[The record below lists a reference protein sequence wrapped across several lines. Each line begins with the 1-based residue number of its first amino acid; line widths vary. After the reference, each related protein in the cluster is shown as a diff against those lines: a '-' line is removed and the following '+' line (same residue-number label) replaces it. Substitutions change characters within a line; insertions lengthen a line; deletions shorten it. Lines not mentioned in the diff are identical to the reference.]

1 MVAQFLLLF
10 GLEQQPAVG
19 GLLQLLLD
27 GALQLLEALVVA
39 GAHLADLLLL
49 GNKYQVQLGISLK
62 GFFLTFSRNCLCLRL
77 VGYHEGIQGRC
88 IVK

>member
-49 GNKYQVQLGISLK
+49 GNVYQVKRGTSPL
-62 GFFLTFSRNCLCLRL
+62 
-77 VGYHEGIQGRC
+77 
-88 IVK
+88 